1 MGLREDIAL
10 LQGLSIF
17 DGLSEE
23 YLRLLAFGAERRRLE
38 RGHVLFR
45 EGAAA
50 DCAFVVLSGQLTLTR
65 DLPSG
70 KDRDIG
76 EAGPGPSYLDP
87 GSGGPWSP
95 RVGVSG
101 LVSVMRRCFV
111 RGVPGSRL
119 ATAGPAPA
127 ASRRCHGTIGDP
139 SGACPPC
146 PGASRGALDKPP
158 QVRGVRVR
166 SALCLHSG
174 ERAPP

>member
-17 DGLSEE
+17 DGLSED

-45 EGAAA
+45 EGASA

-76 EAGPGPSYLDP
+76 EAGPGSMLTEIAMISDATRHFTATAAAE
-87 GSGGPWSP
+87 SE
-95 RVGVSG
+95 
-101 LVSVMRRCFV
+101 VMRI
-111 RGVPGSRL
+111 SRVL
-119 ATAGPAPA
+119 FHRMLQEYPEVAMVTERRLRENFTRLTGALSAATA
-127 ASRRCHGTIGDP
+127 R
-139 SGACPPC
+139 
-146 PGASRGALDKPP
+146 LD
-158 QVRGVRVR
+158 R
-166 SALCLHSG
+166 
-174 ERAPP
+174 